1 MSATASIRERESA
14 LRAIAAEPAAVPA
27 RPAVA
32 FLEPADALLRE
43 PDPGQTPFAVD
54 GLLVAS
60 ALGALQ
66 GSYKVGKTWLLLD
79 LARAIVTGAPAIG
92 RFAVPEPGPVILVL
106 EESGRAALHRRLDRL
121 ARGNRL
127 APERLA
133 GLHVAANRRVRL
145 DDPEWQERL
154 LDAARSIR
162 PRAIFLDPLVRLKG
176 TAVDENVQGE
186 LAPVF
191 DYLGHLRDETGAA
204 VLFTHH
210 VGHGDKTRMRGS
222 SDLEAVWES
231 KITLSRDKSGVCT
244 VSAEH
249 REAEGTAEL
258 RYRLDWHEQSAS
270 LRLAPL
276 DGNSDAHRS
285 GEILEHVAA
294 NPGQSIDQIAAAV
307 QQRRSDVQRR
317 LAEDEG
323 KATQHGT
330 LTRHRVP
337 FADRAGRTQKR
348 DGWTLEPWAAETL
361 DAPSGTRDGT
371 PPPTLRP
378 NTGTDRDGTP

>member
-1 MSATASIRERESA
+1 VSATASIREREPE
-14 LRAIAAEPAAVPA
+14 LRAIAAEPAPA
-27 RPAVA
+27 APVAA

-121 ARGNRL
+121 ARGYRL

-154 LDAARSIR
+154 LAAARAIR

-176 TAVDENVQGE
+176 TGVDENVQGD

-258 RYRLDWHEQSAS
+258 RYRLDWHEQSAT

-276 DGNSDAHRS
+276 DGNSDADRS
-285 GEILEHVAA
+285 GDLLEHVAA
-294 NPGQSIDQIAAAV
+294 NPGQSVDEIAAAV
-307 QQRRSDVQRR
+307 HQRRQEVKRR
-317 LAEDEG
+317 LGEHEG
-323 KATQHGT
+323 RATEHGT

-337 FADRAGRTQKR
+337 FADSAGRPRTR

-361 DAPSGTRDGT
+361 GTPSGLRDGVPPPYPVPTSGRDGT
-371 PPPTLRP
+371 VE
-378 NTGTDRDGTP
+378 DA